1 MEKDLAADLLRTVPV
16 FPGGVFFHKRG
27 VRYSSAP
34 ADTTDHLR
42 RVFRI
47 KERIFPD
54 ILIHTPSVLIF
65 LAVIG
70 KKDDLFPG
78 IGKIIKNAGII
89 CDQRTAQTESLI
101 GIPLR
106 RKGPDMSESVEIP
119 ASAEK
124 RMEFD
129 QQYFVIVKAF
139 IPYPQMSVQNIHIL
153 PVIYAAHQSPEGWQ
167 IHDNFFP
174 LQPLFFQKPALPL
187 SRFAVENIIPWI
199 SFMKNRSSVKSRQHI
214 GA

>member
-1 MEKDLAADLLRTVPV
+1 FQIQLRQKRTEGRGNPVLPQIPTIDQDILLSIPGIFLRTAAFLVEKDLAADLLRTVPV

-78 IGKIIKNAGII
+78 IGKIIKKAGII

-153 PVIYAAHQSPEGWQ
+153 PVIY
-167 IHDNFFP
+167 
-174 LQPLFFQKPALPL
+174 
-187 SRFAVENIIPWI
+187 
-199 SFMKNRSSVKSRQHI
+199 
-214 GA
+214 